1 MAVSRAA
8 TDALADKG
16 SPAAPPAEAGNGL
29 RSEGMAEATDIAAAG
44 TAAAGTAAAGTTAAD
59 TAAAGTA
66 ADTAAAGTPTTDRTW
81 MADMAPRAVTVAM
94 VGADSIRRIR
104 ATVAEPVVE
113 PVTDPGAARL
123 ADRDPDPVR
132 ADEGGWAG
140 GPDFIIRDCPP
151 SYWSV
156 IAMRFDSY
164 FVSLQW
170 KQFFLP

>member
-1 MAVSRAA
+1 
-8 TDALADKG
+8 
-16 SPAAPPAEAGNGL
+16 
-29 RSEGMAEATDIAAAG
+29 
-44 TAAAGTAAAGTTAAD
+44 
-59 TAAAGTA
+59 
-66 ADTAAAGTPTTDRTW
+66 

-113 PVTDPGAARL
+113 PVTDPGAATP

-132 ADEGGWAG
+132 ADEGGGAG
-140 GPDFIIRDCPP
+140 GPDFIIWDCPP

-170 KQFFLP
+170 KQFFLPYLDPDLN